1 MKIIDQTQSYTFSK
15 YFDMKIEVRDLA
27 EEFGYNFSRNELNLP
42 QFQGELN
49 RINDTKERIKEI
61 LPYVSLNSETARREM
76 LISPIIFDLIHYTK
90 SEVRIEYSVKVNEQL
105 QGYFDYLIE
114 KEKQLLVIEAK
125 KADLDYGFTQLTS
138 QLIALDQWEKMS
150 SQEILIGAVTTG
162 NIWQFGRLN
171 RQKKHI
177 EQGLN
182 LYRVPDDLEQLMRIL
197 VQSLI

>member
-171 RQKKHI
+171 RQKKT
-177 EQGLN
+177 
-182 LYRVPDDLEQLMRIL
+182 Y
-197 VQSLI
+197 